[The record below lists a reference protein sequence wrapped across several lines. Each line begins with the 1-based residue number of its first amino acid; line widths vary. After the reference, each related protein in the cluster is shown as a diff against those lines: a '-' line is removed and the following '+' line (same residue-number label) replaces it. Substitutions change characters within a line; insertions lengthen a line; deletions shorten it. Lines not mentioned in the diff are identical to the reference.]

1 MANSDKNIVIT
12 PNKNQSAQ
20 PEIDF
25 TGFGNTTIS
34 LKVLDD
40 SYGTLSFEGSAGQ
53 LFSISNNL
61 TAGSIFS
68 VNDVS
73 GIPSIDVNAN
83 GNVSLGAYSSNV
95 AIGHTRAT
103 SKLHVLGNSLF
114 TSGITTISNL
124 SSTNG
129 VFSNI
134 NSSGI
139 TTAAVLVAGNG
150 TALGSSPL
158 VVNGTVGDND
168 SQLLIKKPSQSSFG
182 VLAWNGEIYLSS
194 NTYYQ
199 DGSWVQ
205 SAPSGDNDNQLFALS
220 PGSGVKW
227 YASNNGT
234 SSWNVASD
242 LLLWNDSGVWQRPL
256 ANTLTI
262 SSPLTGTSYNN
273 SSAVTIG
280 INATSANTANF
291 VVQRDGSGNFSAGT
305 ITATLSGN
313 STTATTA
320 SNLSGFTNSNSSNP
334 ITADSVTNNGLAY
347 VNTNISLYSQT
358 DGALYS
364 QAYSSNWIHQ
374 IYGDYRTGQI
384 AIRGKNNGTWQSWRA
399 VLDSSNYTSY
409 AIAASSGTGN
419 DIYNNG
425 WFRNND
431 SGEGLYNQ
439 ATALHWYSDSA
450 NYWNSAT
457 SSSTTGGI
465 RFRAGYGSTI
475 YGYVYHDTSGFGLLD
490 SAGNWSYRT
499 TTSSAEIYKTL
510 YTRELQLQNYQIVN
524 TGPIT
529 PYVPGGNSGWTRSS
543 YPYSLGFQETGGWSY
558 PYPDLIVQY
567 HTGVTMAANS
577 GYDGIRFK
585 RDYNDDT
592 LVFQING
599 GSNYMYKYNWLY
611 TNTTGFYSDTNS
623 AHIYPNTGSSYA
635 AWRVDGNRNG
645 YTGIWYSHG
654 GVADMWDSG
663 GNGGWYREGSG
674 RWYAYYLLSNVCM
687 GINTSTTSSS
697 YGLYVDKGI
706 YSTANIVA
714 YSDVR
719 KKENIVTVDNALDTI
734 SKLRGVFYNKID
746 DETKTRQIGV
756 IAQEV
761 EMVLPEV
768 VTHAK
773 DIDEYGVSYGN
784 FAGLFIEAFK
794 EQTEIINTLKEEIE
808 ILKSKLGE

>member
-12 PNKNQSAQ
+12 PNRNQSAQ

-53 LFSISNNL
+53 LFAITNNL
-61 TAGSIFS
+61 TVGSIFS
-68 VNDVS
+68 VSDVS

-83 GNVSLGAYSSNV
+83 GNVSLGAYTSNV
-95 AIGHTRAT
+95 AIGLTNAT
-103 SKLHVLGNSLF
+103 SKLHVSGNSLF

-129 VFSNI
+129 VFTNI

-139 TTAAVLVAGNG
+139 TTAATLVAGNG
-150 TALGSSPL
+150 AALGSSPL
-158 VVNGTVGDND
+158 VVNGTVGNND
-168 SQLLIKKPSQSSFG
+168 SQLLIKKPSQSSFS
-182 VLAWNGEIYLSS
+182 VLAWDGAVYFSA
-194 NTYYQ
+194 NTYY
-199 DGSWVQ
+199 DNGSWIQ
-205 SAPSGDNDNQLFALS
+205 SAPSGDNNNQLFVLD
-220 PGSGVKW
+220 PGGGVRW

-234 SSWNVASD
+234 GSWNVASD
-242 LLLWNDSGVWQRPL
+242 LQLWNDSGVWQRPL

-280 INATSANTANF
+280 INATSANTGNY

-305 ITATLSGN
+305 ITAALSGN

-334 ITADSVTNNGLAY
+334 VAADSVTNNGIAY

-364 QAYSSNWIHQ
+364 QAYSSSWIHQ
-374 IYGDYRTGQI
+374 IYGDYRSGQI
-384 AIRGKNNGTWQSWRA
+384 AIRGKNNGTWQAWRA
-399 VLDSSNYTSY
+399 VLDASNYTSY
-409 AIAASSGTGN
+409 AIAASNGTGN
-419 DIYNNG
+419 EIYNNG

-439 ATALHWYSDSA
+439 ATTLHWYSDSA

-465 RFRAGYGSTI
+465 RFRAGYASTI

-499 TTSSAEIYKTL
+499 TTSLIEIYKTM
-510 YTRELQLQNYQIVN
+510 YTRAIDVQNYSISN
-524 TGPIT
+524 TAPIT
-529 PYVPGGNSGWTRSS
+529 PYGVGGSSGHTRSS
-543 YPYSLGFQETGGWSY
+543 YPYSFGYQETGGWTN
-558 PYPDLIVQY
+558 PYPDLILQY
-567 HTGVTMAANS
+567 HTGVTMAANN
-577 GYDGIRFK
+577 GYEGVRFK
-585 RDYNDDT
+585 ADYNRT
-592 LVFQING
+592 
-599 GSNYMYKYNWLY
+599 
-611 TNTTGFYSDTNS
+611 YSDTNG
-623 AHIYPNTGSSYA
+623 AHYYPNTGSSYG
-635 AWRVDGNRNG
+635 AWRIDGSRNG
-645 YTGIWYSHG
+645 YTGTWHSVG
-654 GVADMWDSG
+654 GVSEMWDSG

-674 RWYAYYLLSNVCM
+674 RWYMYYLLGNVCM
-687 GINTSTTSSS
+687 GVNTSTTSAS
-697 YGLYVDKGI
+697 YGLYVEKGI

-719 KKENIVTVDNALDTI
+719 KKENIVTVDNALGTI

-761 EMVLPEV
+761 ECVLPEV
-768 VTHAK
+768 VTHAE

-794 EQTEIINTLKEEIE
+794 EQLEIINTMKEEIE
-808 ILKSKLGE
+808 LLKIKLGE